1 MRSAPANGEA
11 PASPASGGLT
21 RRQRYVELALIF
33 AFWTLMASFAVGH
46 VMLDH
51 PERGAAE
58 WLGKLSH
65 YYLWAVLTPGI
76 FWASRR
82 FPVTRSNWL
91 RRVLLHLGISVL
103 VASFYGGVYH
113 YVQGLLLHDP
123 ARRISL
129 PLHWWQELQLGFLG
143 HLFEYLA
150 ILGAGI
156 ALDYYRKH
164 RARQRQADQLQKQL
178 SEARL
183 EALRMQINPHF
194 LFNALNTVSMLTERD
209 PKAARR
215 VTARLSKL
223 LRYALDQS
231 EEPEV
236 SLERELQFLGD
247 YLDIMQLRFEDRL
260 DVRKDVTPDV
270 LDAQVPTLL
279 LQPLAENAIKHG
291 IGRTKQRGR
300 LTIRATRQGDTL
312 EVSLHDDGPGLDG
325 AHGEGDGIGLKNTRA
340 RLHQLY
346 GTAADLS
353 LRKSPEGGTEAT
365 VTLPYHTAADLSAEA
380 VSA

>member
-1 MRSAPANGEA
+1 MHLSSSNGKPPAPSSSGE
-11 PASPASGGLT
+11 LT
-21 RRQRYVELALIF
+21 QRQRYIELGLIF
-33 AFWTLMASFAVGH
+33 AFWTLMVIFAVGH
-46 VMLDH
+46 VLLNH
-51 PERGAAE
+51 PQRGPAE
-58 WLGKLSH
+58 WIGKMSH

-76 FWASRR
+76 FWVSRR
-82 FPVTRSNWL
+82 FPLTRSNWP
-91 RRVLLHLGISVL
+91 RRLLLHLGIGAL
-103 VASFYGGVYH
+103 IASFYGGVYH
-113 YVQGLLLHDP
+113 YVRGLLLQVP
-123 ARRISL
+123 ASRVSL
-129 PLHWWQELQLGFLG
+129 PLHWWQELQLGFID

-156 ALDYYRKH
+156 ALDHYRKH
-164 RARQRQADQLQKQL
+164 WARQRQADQLQKQL

-223 LRYALDQS
+223 LRYALDKSDEQ
-231 EEPEV
+231 EV
-236 SLERELQFLGD
+236 PLERELQFLDD

-260 DVRKDVTPDV
+260 NVRKDVAPDM
-270 LDAQVPTLL
+270 LEAQVPPLL

-291 IGRTKQRGR
+291 IGRTKEGGR
-300 LTIRATRQGDTL
+300 ITIRAVRRGDTL
-312 EVSLHDDGPGLDG
+312 QVSLRDDGPGFDG
-325 AHGEGDGIGLKNTRA
+325 ARDGGSDGIGLKNTRA

-353 LRKSPEGGTEAT
+353 LRAFPGGGTEAT
-365 VTLPYHTAADLSAEA
+365 VTLPYHTTAELSVEA
-380 VSA
+380 V